1 MQGEVHSPEHM
12 GCRIGTQRPDTE
24 VRAPG
29 MLSTHNALNDNGPI
43 TEGSRGLSERHPRSL
58 APTTP
63 STPNGVRERVAN
75 QVSHGHA
82 GSRQAV
88 HCAARCPGLLPGVRV
103 WPLGFWE
110 PSGPPR
116 TWR

>member
-43 TEGSRGLSERHPRSL
+43 PEGSQ
-58 APTTP
+58 
-63 STPNGVRERVAN
+63 RVA
-75 QVSHGHA
+75 G
-82 GSRQAV
+82 G
-88 HCAARCPGLLPGVRV
+88 
-103 WPLGFWE
+103 
-110 PSGPPR
+110 
-116 TWR
+116 